1 MPIAP
6 ALWFLPCMFFTSIV
20 YSLLSHLCFM
30 AKACIIA
37 AITTLG
43 MVYSSLSDIMLPFAV
58 EPISV
63 ALGFMLVGELIKKKQ
78 KTVIKWLDNHWLVL
92 FLLMAEAVL
101 AMLNRSV
108 DMRSARYHNCIL
120 YIINSIAG
128 TMAYW
133 GIARKI
139 DVLQSNKAF
148 RLLIHQASF
157 LSRNSMGFICMN
169 QFFILLLE
177 LLFQQLMFDGTFVLM
192 IDKMAIFVL
201 VMIVISLLTHVIM
214 HSKCRIFLGAR

>member
-1 MPIAP
+1 MPRSREA
-6 ALWFLPCMFFTSIV
+6 
-20 YSLLSHLCFM
+20 
-30 AKACIIA
+30 
-37 AITTLG
+37 

-58 EPISV
+58 EPLSV

-78 KTVIKWLDNHWLVL
+78 NIIIKWLDNHWLVL
-92 FLLMAEAVL
+92 F
-101 AMLNRSV
+101 
-108 DMRSARYHNCIL
+108 
-120 YIINSIAG
+120 
-128 TMAYW
+128 
-133 GIARKI
+133 
-139 DVLQSNKAF
+139 
-148 RLLIHQASF
+148 LLIHQASF

-169 QFFILLLE
+169 QFFILLFE